1 MNTDIIKGN
10 WKMLKGEVQ
19 KQWGKLTDDHL
30 DQINGSREKL
40 SGFIQKNYGVARDEA
55 DKQISAWE
63 RATERL
69 NEEAEKNVRDASDR
83 AA

>member
-10 WKMLKGEVQ
+10 WKMVKGEVQ
-19 KQWGKLTDDHL
+19 KQWGKLTDDQL
-30 DQINGSREKL
+30 DQVNGSREKL

-55 DKQISAWE
+55 DKQLDAWE
-63 RATERL
+63 KSAERL
-69 NEEAEKNVRDASDR
+69 NDKAHENADDR